1 MAAHKKARDKM
12 RQAGRQTDRLSQ
24 TNKQTNANT
33 PGDKNPYPWGQTH
46 THAVLNTNTL
56 THTTRTT
63 TWMKNV
69 FISGFEIEFCNCRK
83 EILVVVAW
91 LQGDFHLIVTH
102 KVVGLEG
109 MFRWKKKA
117 GTQLKICEKVRLIR

>member
-1 MAAHKKARDKM
+1 
-12 RQAGRQTDRLSQ
+12 
-24 TNKQTNANT
+24 
-33 PGDKNPYPWGQTH
+33 
-46 THAVLNTNTL
+46 
-56 THTTRTT
+56 
-63 TWMKNV
+63 MKNV